1 MKKIL
6 FLCLLATFA
15 VAITSCTSTKEA
27 QQKREF
33 PTLSNE
39 PPIIF
44 EGD

>member
-6 FLCLLATFA
+6 LLCLLATFA
-15 VAITSCTSTKEA
+15 VAITSCTSTKEV
-27 QQKREF
+27 QQKHEF

-39 PPIIF
+39 PPMIF